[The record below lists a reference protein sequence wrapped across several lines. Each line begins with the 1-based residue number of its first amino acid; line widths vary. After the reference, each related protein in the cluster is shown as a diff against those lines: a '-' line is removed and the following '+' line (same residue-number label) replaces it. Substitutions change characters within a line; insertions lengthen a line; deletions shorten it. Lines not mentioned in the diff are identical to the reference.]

1 MNEEQAKKLLRLR
14 ELRLNRAQVEQQRAA
29 ASLRQSQRNKMAAET
44 VLKTYERRKEKACSD
59 AYRDML
65 EVGQKALQFDQ
76 FQDNINRLDEDCK
89 SAESD
94 LEHRIGRLEEQE
106 DLHNEARAKL
116 GKAAADR
123 NVWEAIHAKA
133 LKETAQKE
141 EMQADAEAE
150 ALMEQR
156 ASYRP

>member
-1 MNEEQAKKLLRLR
+1 MNEDKAKKLLRLR
-14 ELRLNRAQVEQQRAA
+14 ELRLKRAQIEQQRAA
-29 ASLRQSQRNKMAAET
+29 TSVKQSKRNKAAAET
-44 VLKTYERRKEKACSD
+44 VLKTYERRKEKACAD

-65 EVGQKALQFDQ
+65 EASQKALNFDQ
-76 FQDNINRLDEDCK
+76 FQDNINRLDEDCQ

-94 LEHRIGRLEEQE
+94 LEDRTARLRSDE
-106 DLHNEARAKL
+106 DLHDEARAKL

-123 NVWEAIHAKA
+123 NVWEAIHSKA
-133 LKETAQKE
+133 LKEDACKE

-156 ASYRP
+156 ASYRQ